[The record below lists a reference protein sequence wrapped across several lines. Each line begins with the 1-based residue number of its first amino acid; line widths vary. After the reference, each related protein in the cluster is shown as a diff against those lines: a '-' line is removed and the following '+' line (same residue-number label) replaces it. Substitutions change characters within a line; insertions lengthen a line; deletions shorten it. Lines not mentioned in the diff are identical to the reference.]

1 MAAWAKRSGFGS
13 RGAQG
18 LLPQQTPRVPP
29 SPTLTSS
36 AAANEISLSPS
47 TPAKA
52 STVIHLREKTYWR
65 KQWTTFQRDWTSYT
79 VPWLCDHF
87 ETEEFKNCVN
97 IRLYKECTLVIRRDG
112 HQKMPGINMKKC
124 CRSEMNI

>member
-52 STVIHLREKTYWR
+52 STRHPPKRENLLEKTMNY
-65 KQWTTFQRDWTSYT
+65 F
-79 VPWLCDHF
+79 P
-87 ETEEFKNCVN
+87 E
-97 IRLYKECTLVIRRDG
+97 RLDFLHGTMAL
-112 HQKMPGINMKKC
+112 
-124 CRSEMNI
+124 

>member
-1 MAAWAKRSGFGS
+1 MVFFHRSGRRKAEGASERGLFLAAAAATAGLFLAAAAAGLSLAAVVAARLRGGREAAAAMAAWAKRSGFGS

-52 STVIHLREKTYWR
+52 STLKIDLPSVLTSIHVSL
-65 KQWTTFQRDWTSYT
+65 
-79 VPWLCDHF
+79 H
-87 ETEEFKNCVN
+87 
-97 IRLYKECTLVIRRDG
+97 
-112 HQKMPGINMKKC
+112 
-124 CRSEMNI
+124 